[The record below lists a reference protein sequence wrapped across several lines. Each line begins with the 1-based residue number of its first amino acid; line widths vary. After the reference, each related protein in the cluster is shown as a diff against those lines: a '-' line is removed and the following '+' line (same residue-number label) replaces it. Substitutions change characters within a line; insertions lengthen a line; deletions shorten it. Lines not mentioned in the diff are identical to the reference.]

1 MMLPAI
7 LAGLAT
13 GMVLGLFGSGGS
25 IIALPA
31 LLYLLHVEPKSAIA
45 MSLGVVAV
53 TATITA
59 LHNWRKGLVDV
70 RIAAVF
76 GLFGVAGTFAGARLG
91 LLTPVTIQ
99 LGLFALVMYAAAWRM
114 LKPVKLAA
122 PAAGGVVIAGGGT
135 AALAY
140 CGETCAPKK
149 CAGPSQALLG
159 PSGGT
164 ERSEVSGETGNRAG
178 PSQAL
183 LGPSGGTERSEV
195 SGEAN
200 LGHIALHGIGVGV
213 LTGLV
218 GVGGGFLIVPALVLL
233 SGIPMKTAVGTSLAI
248 VAAKSYAG
256 FAGYMGGVPVDYA
269 VMGGFTVVTVIGS
282 FLGAHFSDRLSQA
295 MLKKAFAWF
304 LVVVA
309 TYILFKSVL

>member
-1 MMLPAI
+1 MDILAI

-13 GMVLGLFGSGGS
+13 GMVLGMFGSGGS

-53 TATITA
+53 TATVSG
-59 LHNWRKGLVDV
+59 LDNWRRGLVDV
-70 RIAAVF
+70 RVALVF

-91 LLTPVTIQ
+91 LLTPVMIQ

-114 LKPVKLAA
+114 LKPAKVTVSS
-122 PAAGGVVIAGGGT
+122 GGIVAVGGG
-135 AALAY
+135 AVAL
-140 CGETCAPKK
+140 
-149 CAGPSQALLG
+149 
-159 PSGGT
+159 GGC
-164 ERSEVSGETGNRAG
+164 RDFFS
-178 PSQAL
+178 PCM
-183 LGPSGGTERSEV
+183 
-195 SGEAN
+195 
-200 LGHIALHGIGVGV
+200 GHIALHGIGVGV

-256 FAGYMGGVPVDYA
+256 FIGYMGGVSIDWS
-269 VMGGFTVVTVIGS
+269 VMASFTVVTVVGS
-282 FLGAHFSDRLSQA
+282 FIGARFSNRISQNL
-295 MLKKAFAWF
+295 LKKAFAWF

-309 TYILFKSVL
+309 TYILFKSVIGA

>member
-1 MMLPAI
+1 MGLSAI

-13 GMVLGLFGSGGS
+13 GLVLGLFGSGGS

-31 LLYLLHVEPKSAIA
+31 LMYLLHVEPKSAIA

-59 LHNWRKGLVDV
+59 LHNWRKGLVDTRV
-70 RIAAVF
+70 ALVF

-91 LLTPVTIQ
+91 LLTPVVIQ

-114 LKPVKLAA
+114 LRPARLV
-122 PAAGGVVIAGGGT
+122 PSAAGGIVNAGGGT
-135 AALAY
+135 AALSG
-140 CGETCAPKK
+140 C
-149 CAGPSQALLG
+149 QAFFS
-159 PSGGT
+159 PCM
-164 ERSEVSGETGNRAG
+164 
-178 PSQAL
+178 
-183 LGPSGGTERSEV
+183 
-195 SGEAN
+195 
-200 LGHIALHGIGVGV
+200 GHIALHGIGVGV

-256 FAGYMGGVPVDYA
+256 FAGYMGGVPIDYA

-282 FLGAHFSDRLSQA
+282 FLGAHFSNRLSQA
-295 MLKKAFAWF
+295 TLKKAFAWF

-309 TYILFKSVL
+309 SYILFNSVIPGS

>member
-1 MMLPAI
+1 MDPSAI

-53 TATITA
+53 TATVTA

-70 RIAAVF
+70 KVAMVF
-76 GLFGVAGTFAGARLG
+76 GLFGVGGTFVGARLG
-91 LLTPVTIQ
+91 LLTPVTVQ

-122 PAAGGVVIAGGGT
+122 PAGGVVSVGGGT
-135 AALAY
+135 AAL
-140 CGETCAPKK
+140 
-149 CAGPSQALLG
+149 
-159 PSGGT
+159 GGCQ
-164 ERSEVSGETGNRAG
+164 EFFS
-178 PSQAL
+178 PCM
-183 LGPSGGTERSEV
+183 
-195 SGEAN
+195 
-200 LGHIALHGIGVGV
+200 GHIALHGIGVGV

-256 FAGYMGGVPVDYA
+256 FVGYMGGVPIDWA
-269 VMGGFTVVTVIGS
+269 VMGSFTAVTVAGS
-282 FLGAHFSDRLSQA
+282 FLGGHFAGRISQE

-304 LVVVA
+304 LVLVA
-309 TYILFKSVL
+309 TYILFKSVIGV